1 MTAPTMEEMAM
12 VVAQLQQQVAQ
23 AQNENQMLRDR
34 MTTYEAV
41 HSPTANGAGGLQAE
55 EVLRALQ
62 SLPDALSK
70 MASRPKGLFDPKG
83 LGKPQTL
90 GDNAEEKFR
99 LWSVKLEDY
108 VYGVYGG
115 KVREILEWASTSD
128 AEVDEALID
137 ATYGINADPSDEW
150 DDVYDFNGQLYSV
163 LRATTEG
170 IPFDVVENVPTGH
183 GLEAWRCLHRRFDPA
198 TGSRKRIMLNAL
210 TNPEKA
216 TYETLQSA
224 LERWKALRSRYD
236 KKRDQ
241 FGQREAL
248 PESLAMNALE
258 KLVPKDLEQHLML
271 NFARFKNFEEM
282 EKEVVNYMEAKTG
295 NKMVLSTNF
304 SKASGGSSSGAVPM
318 DVDSLAQLVSG
329 NIASLA
335 KTKGDGGKV
344 GKGKGKNGKFDGNC
358 DLCGK
363 YGHRRRDCWMKPGKG
378 SGKPKGGKGD

>member
-1 MTAPTMEEMAM
+1 MPCRRWPHG
-12 VVAQLQQQVAQ
+12 QKG
-23 AQNENQMLRDR
+23 
-34 MTTYEAV
+34 
-41 HSPTANGAGGLQAE
+41 S
-55 EVLRALQ
+55 
-62 SLPDALSK
+62 SI
-70 MASRPKGLFDPKG
+70 PKGWGNLRRW
-83 LGKPQTL
+83 

-216 TYETLQSA
+216 TYETLP
-224 LERWKALRSRYD
+224 ERL
-236 KKRDQ
+236 
-241 FGQREAL
+241 GEV
-248 PESLAMNALE
+248 ESLE
-258 KLVPKDLEQHLML
+258 EQ
-271 NFARFKNFEEM
+271 
-282 EKEVVNYMEAKTG
+282 V
-295 NKMVLSTNF
+295 
-304 SKASGGSSSGAVPM
+304 
-318 DVDSLAQLVSG
+318 
-329 NIASLA
+329 
-335 KTKGDGGKV
+335 
-344 GKGKGKNGKFDGNC
+344 
-358 DLCGK
+358 
-363 YGHRRRDCWMKPGKG
+363 
-378 SGKPKGGKGD
+378 